1 MTQIDKAA
9 VIGAGVMG
17 AGIAAHIA
25 NAGVPVVLL
34 DIVPEGAENRN
45 VVAEGA
51 IQKLLKA
58 QPAAFM
64 HKRNARLITAGNIED
79 SMGLLAD
86 ADWIVEA
93 VVERLDVKRALY
105 ERIDAVR
112 KPGAIV
118 SSNTSTIPLHDLT
131 AQLPARF
138 VRDFLIT
145 HFFNPPRY
153 MRLLELVRGAHT
165 RPEAVAAIRTFADVA
180 LGKGVVMAK
189 DTPGFIGNRI
199 GVFWLQ
205 CAMLEALADGL
216 TVEQADAVMSR
227 PVGIPKTGI
236 FGLLDLVGLDL
247 QPHVLESLH
256 QSLPAHDAFQRLY
269 EVPEFFRKMIADGY
283 TGRKG
288 KGGFY
293 RINRE
298 SGAKV
303 KEARDLV
310 TGKYRPVVTPQLESV
325 AAAGKDGLRALVSH
339 SDKGG
344 RYAWRV
350 LAQTLSYA
358 ASLVPEIAEDIVA
371 IDNAM
376 KLGYNWKF
384 GPFELIDQLG
394 SDWFAEKLKAE
405 GMAVP
410 ALLQTAAQR
419 SFHRVEKGRLQYL
432 NVDGD
437 YRDVPRTPGVL
448 LLADIKRSSEP
459 LAKSGSASL
468 WDIGDGV
475 VCLEFHT
482 KMNALDPDI
491 LAMIHQAIELIPGRY
506 QALVIYNEASNFSA
520 GANLGLLLFA
530 ANMAAWAEIEAM
542 IAQGQEA
549 YGALKYAPF
558 PVVGAPAGMALGGGC
573 EILLHCDAVQ
583 AHAETYVGLVE
594 VGAGLIPGWGGCKE
608 LLYRWAT
615 YPNGGHGPMPP
626 VIKAFETISM
636 ATVAKSAA
644 EARELRFLRPHD
656 GITMNRDRLLA
667 DAKAQA
673 LALVT
678 GYTPPVPPEFKLAGA
693 SAKTVLEM
701 AVDGFRRLGKATA
714 HDECVAKTLAGV
726 LSGGDTDVTEV
737 LTENELLSLERNAF
751 MALVRQPATLARIE
765 HLLETGK
772 PLRN

>member
-1 MTQIDKAA
+1 
-9 VIGAGVMG
+9 
-17 AGIAAHIA
+17 
-25 NAGVPVVLL
+25 
-34 DIVPEGAENRN
+34 
-45 VVAEGA
+45 
-51 IQKLLKA
+51 
-58 QPAAFM
+58 
-64 HKRNARLITAGNIED
+64 
-79 SMGLLAD
+79 
-86 ADWIVEA
+86 
-93 VVERLDVKRALY
+93 
-105 ERIDAVR
+105 
-112 KPGAIV
+112 
-118 SSNTSTIPLHDLT
+118 
-131 AQLPARF
+131 
-138 VRDFLIT
+138 
-145 HFFNPPRY
+145 
-153 MRLLELVRGAHT
+153 
-165 RPEAVAAIRTFADVA
+165 
-180 LGKGVVMAK
+180 
-189 DTPGFIGNRI
+189 
-199 GVFWLQ
+199 
-205 CAMLEALADGL
+205 
-216 TVEQADAVMSR
+216 
-227 PVGIPKTGI
+227 
-236 FGLLDLVGLDL
+236 
-247 QPHVLESLH
+247 
-256 QSLPAHDAFQRLY
+256 
-269 EVPEFFRKMIADGY
+269 
-283 TGRKG
+283 
-288 KGGFY
+288 
-293 RINRE
+293 
-298 SGAKV
+298 
-303 KEARDLV
+303 
-310 TGKYRPVVTPQLESV
+310 
-325 AAAGKDGLRALVSH
+325 
-339 SDKGG
+339 
-344 RYAWRV
+344 
-350 LAQTLSYA
+350 
-358 ASLVPEIAEDIVA
+358 
-371 IDNAM
+371 M

-419 SFHRVEKGRLQYL
+419 SFYRVEKGRLQYL

-448 LLADIKRSSEP
+448 LLADIKRSSAP

-530 ANMAAWAEIEAM
+530 ANMAAWSEIEAM

-608 LLYRWAT
+608 LLSRWAT